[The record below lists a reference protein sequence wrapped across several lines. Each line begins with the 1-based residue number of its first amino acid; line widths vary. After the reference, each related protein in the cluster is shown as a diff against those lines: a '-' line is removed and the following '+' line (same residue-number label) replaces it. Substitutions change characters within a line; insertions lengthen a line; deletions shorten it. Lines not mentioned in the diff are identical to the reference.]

1 MVNESG
7 FISFFLF
14 TAEGYIDLESTK
26 LKDIKSSS
34 HILDRSTFYVTVN
47 PMKNSEFNSNYL
59 VGGIGVVISIFLFMI
74 LIQLCKNSRNA
85 KRKKFTRQKRNINE
99 KPDEP
104 SHRRTYRENIEY
116 KTISSS
122 RNSNHLYRPMDMVYH
137 EIDECMDMIPTPT
150 FQNVASNLDCQTV
163 PLDLKHQ
170 SSIRKKYDDD
180 QTSKL
185 HLLPC
190 TKITCLDTGKSKLNP
205 RPESVHENIDTA
217 TQEETGFYA
226 NATA

>member
-1 MVNESG
+1 
-7 FISFFLF
+7 
-14 TAEGYIDLESTK
+14 
-26 LKDIKSSS
+26 
-34 HILDRSTFYVTVN
+34 
-47 PMKNSEFNSNYL
+47 
-59 VGGIGVVISIFLFMI
+59 MI
-74 LIQLCKNSRNA
+74 LIQLCKSSRNA

-104 SHRRTYRENIEY
+104 SHRRTYRENMEY

-122 RNSNHLYRPMDMVYH
+122 RDSNHVYRPMDMVYH
-137 EIDECMDMIPTPT
+137 EIDECMEMIPTPT
-150 FQNVASNLDCQTV
+150 FQNVASNLDCNTV

-170 SSIRKKYDDD
+170 SSLKTKYDDD

-190 TKITCLDTGKSKLNP
+190 TKITCSDTGKSKLNP
-205 RPESVHENIDTA
+205 QPESFLENIDAA